1 MIQRIQTVFLFLSI
15 VAVVVML
22 FAPLWTKTNPQTGDL
37 AQLTPMSLTYTQ
49 KAAVVSQQSSVYIT
63 VLAFVSIAFAFL
75 SIFTYKNRMRQV
87 LYNLLNI
94 LVLIAVLGCLIYF
107 SMKGEK
113 LFAEPVQG
121 SFGLGYFMPAV
132 AVLMNSLANRF
143 IRRDEKLVKSVDRL
157 R

>member
-15 VAVVVML
+15 VAVVAML
-22 FAPLWTKTNPQTGDL
+22 FAPLWTKTNLQTGDL
-37 AQLTPMSLTYTQ
+37 AQLTPTALTYTRQ
-49 KAAVVSQQSSVYIT
+49 TAVVSQQSTIYIA
-63 VLAFVSIAFAFL
+63 VLAFVSITFAFL

-94 LVLIAVLGCLIYF
+94 LVLIAILGCLIYF
-107 SMKGEK
+107 SAKGEK
-113 LFAEPVQG
+113 FFSEPAQG
-121 SFGLGYFMPAV
+121 NFGLGYFMPAI